1 MAMSDDVGAEAAGS
15 AATASILVEVVYS
28 PGPRLVHHQSVQ
40 LPTGCRLAQAL
51 PAIAQALGVQLQVLT
66 ALEVGIWGMRCP
78 KERELA
84 QGERVEFYRPLR
96 VDPKVARRERFVRQG
111 AKAAGLFAKKRPG
124 AKAGY

>member
-1 MAMSDDVGAEAAGS
+1 MSEDLGAEAAGN

-40 LPTGCRLAQAL
+40 LPAGCELAQAL
-51 PAIAQALGVQLQVLT
+51 PAIAQALGISLAMLT
-66 ALEVGIWGMRCP
+66 ALEVGVWGLRCP
-78 KERELA
+78 KNQVLVT
-84 QGERVEFYRPLR
+84 GERVEFYRPLR

-111 AKAAGLFAKKRPG
+111 TKAAGLFAKKRPG

>member
-1 MAMSDDVGAEAAGS
+1 MSEDLGAEAAGN

-40 LPTGCRLAQAL
+40 LPAGCELAQAL
-51 PAIAQALGVQLQVLT
+51 PAIAQALGISLAMLT
-66 ALEVGIWGMRCP
+66 ALEVGVWGLRCP
-78 KERELA
+78 KNQVLVT
-84 QGERVEFYRPLR
+84 GERVEFYRPLR

-111 AKAAGLFAKKRPG
+111 ARAAGLFAKKRPG

>member
-1 MAMSDDVGAEAAGS
+1 MSEDLGAEAAGN

-40 LPTGCRLAQAL
+40 LPAGCELAQAL
-51 PAIAQALGVQLQVLT
+51 PAIAQALGISLAMLT
-66 ALEVGIWGMRCP
+66 ALEVGVWGLRCP
-78 KERELA
+78 KNQVLVT
-84 QGERVEFYRPLR
+84 GERVEFYRPLR

-111 AKAAGLFAKKRPG
+111 AKSAGLFAKKRPG

>member
-1 MAMSDDVGAEAAGS
+1 MSEDLGAEAAGN

-40 LPTGCRLAQAL
+40 LPAGCELAQAL
-51 PAIAQALGVQLQVLT
+51 PAIAQALGISLAMLT
-66 ALEVGIWGMRCP
+66 ALEVGVWGLRCP
-78 KERELA
+78 KNQVLVT
-84 QGERVEFYRPLR
+84 GERVEFYRPLR

>member
-1 MAMSDDVGAEAAGS
+1 MAMSEDLGAEAAGN

-40 LPTGCRLAQAL
+40 LPAGCELAQAL
-51 PAIAQALGVQLQVLT
+51 PAIAQALGISLAMLT
-66 ALEVGIWGMRCP
+66 ALEVGVWGLRCP
-78 KERELA
+78 KNQVLVT
-84 QGERVEFYRPLR
+84 GERVEFYRPLR

>member
-1 MAMSDDVGAEAAGS
+1 MSEDLGAEAAGN

-40 LPTGCRLAQAL
+40 LPAGCELAQAL
-51 PAIAQALGVQLQVLT
+51 PAIAQALGISLALLT
-66 ALEVGIWGMRCP
+66 ALEVGVWGLRCP
-78 KERELA
+78 KNQVLVT
-84 QGERVEFYRPLR
+84 GERVEFYRPLR